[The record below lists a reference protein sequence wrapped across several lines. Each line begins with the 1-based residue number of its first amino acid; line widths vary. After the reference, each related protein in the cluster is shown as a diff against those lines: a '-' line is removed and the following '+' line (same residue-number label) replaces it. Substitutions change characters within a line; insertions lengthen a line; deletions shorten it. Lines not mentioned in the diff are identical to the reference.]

1 VLSALRSVKPSAAQ
15 RRLDRCRRLDGHGPE
30 RPVARRRHPVGPGDL
45 ARVQTLV
52 EADPTLAIFAASI
65 LGDIPRLEELLTAN
79 RSLVSAISSDGWTP
93 LHLAAFFGK
102 EDAVRLLLN
111 KGASVKARSTNPMT
125 NTPLHAAAAGKH
137 AEIVTLLLE
146 HGANANAQQSGG
158 WTPLHS
164 AAQNGDLESARALLA
179 GGADASARADNQ
191 QKPLDLALTQGR
203 QAMVEFLEAVGAKL

>member
-1 VLSALRSVKPSAAQ
+1 MKELFEAVRA
-15 RRLDRCRRLDGHGPE
+15 
-30 RPVARRRHPVGPGDL
+30 GDL
-45 ARVQTLV
+45 VRVQALV
-52 EADPTLAIFAASI
+52 DADPTLAIFAAAI
-65 LGDIPRLEELLTAN
+65 MGDTRRLEELLTGN
-79 RSLVSAISSDGWTP
+79 RSLVSVVSPDGWTP
-93 LHLAAFFGK
+93 LHLAAYFGQ
-102 EDAVRLLLN
+102 DAAVRLLLN
-111 KGASVKARSTNPMT
+111 KGAAVTARSTNQMA

-179 GGADASARADNQ
+179 GGADPSARADNQ

>member
-1 VLSALRSVKPSAAQ
+1 MKELFEAVRA
-15 RRLDRCRRLDGHGPE
+15 
-30 RPVARRRHPVGPGDL
+30 GDL
-45 ARVQTLV
+45 AHVQTLV

-65 LGDIPRLEELLTAN
+65 LGDVPRLEELLMAN

-203 QAMVEFLEAVGAKL
+203 QAMVEFLEAIGAKL

>member
-1 VLSALRSVKPSAAQ
+1 MKELFEAVRA
-15 RRLDRCRRLDGHGPE
+15 
-30 RPVARRRHPVGPGDL
+30 GDL

-65 LGDIPRLEELLTAN
+65 LGDVPRLEALLTTN

-93 LHLAAFFGK
+93 LHLTAFFGK

-111 KGASVKARSTNPMT
+111 KGASVKTRSTNPMT